1 MVCEN
6 YLNIIIILLLY
17 NAIKFDYL
25 YKIIF
30 DITKNGKYIQSIY
43 KIKNNF
49 LKENF
54 FLL

>member
-6 YLNIIIILLLY
+6 YLNILLLY

-25 YKIIF
+25 YKIIL
-30 DITKNGKYIQSIY
+30 DVTKNGKYIQSIY

>member
-30 DITKNGKYIQSIY
+30 DITNGDWGFGKWDLGIW
-43 KIKNNF
+43 
-49 LKENF
+49 EGG
-54 FLL
+54 